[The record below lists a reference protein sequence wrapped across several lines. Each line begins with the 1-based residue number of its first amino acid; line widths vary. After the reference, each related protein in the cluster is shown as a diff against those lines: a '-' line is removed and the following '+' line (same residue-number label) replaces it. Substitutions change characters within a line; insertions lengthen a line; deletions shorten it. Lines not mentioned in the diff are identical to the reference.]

1 MKTSTE
7 EFNKEVIDALNELL
21 RGELSAVESYD
32 KALPAIDRQPKVRA
46 DLQTVRASHE
56 ARADRLRSAIEQL
69 GGKPSEQAGAWGMF
83 AKAVTTGSRALGL
96 KAVISTLEEGEDH
109 GLKEYKEAM
118 PKLDPGLQRLVTDEL
133 YPQQLQTHGMLS
145 ALKRVALS

>member
-1 MKTSTE
+1 MRTSTE
-7 EFNKEVIDALNELL
+7 SNESVIDALNELL

-32 KALPAIDRQPKVRA
+32 KALPAIDKQPKVRA

-69 GGKPSEQAGAWGMF
+69 GGKPADAAGAWGMF

-133 YPQQLQTHGMLS
+133 DPQQLQTHGMLS

>member
-1 MKTSTE
+1 MNKSTQSNE
-7 EFNKEVIDALNELL
+7 DVIDALNELL

-32 KALPAIDRQPKVRA
+32 KALPAIDKQPKVRA

-56 ARADRLRSAIEQL
+56 ARVERIRSAIEQL
-69 GGKPSEQAGAWGMF
+69 GGKPAEAAGAWGVF

-109 GLKEYKEAM
+109 
-118 PKLDPGLQRLVTDEL
+118 
-133 YPQQLQTHGMLS
+133 
-145 ALKRVALS
+145 